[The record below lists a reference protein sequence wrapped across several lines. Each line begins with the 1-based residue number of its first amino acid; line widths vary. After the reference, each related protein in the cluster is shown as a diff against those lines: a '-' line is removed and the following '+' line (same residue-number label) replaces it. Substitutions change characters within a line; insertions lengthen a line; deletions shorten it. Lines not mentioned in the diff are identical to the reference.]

1 MNAIPTW
8 SIRLDRF
15 AKSPVSPLALYTHVF
30 GSTKIPTAQPGE
42 RLLALSTLGPHYV
55 YDLPI
60 PASAF
65 TTDPRTPRLS
75 SVLRLSRD
83 TLPDLVASV
92 KDARAAW
99 YRSSGS
105 SLFTSSYLD
114 RNPLE
119 RVWSAKGATYAAI
132 LQLLGLPTVTK
143 AQLSAAK
150 ERIVQA
156 VADGTLPMSEEL
168 LDLERGFWADHM
180 REMVKVWGGL
190 DFDADLFPVD
200 DTLTVQF
207 PILRDLDAE
216 SGVLFH
222 PTSVLSSPEPRLV
235 AILTGTAVTDAPPSV
250 PVYAFA
256 LTPSGEPRV
265 LPQPSGGRRR
275 RTRRR
280 MLKNPKTLK
289 KRIR

>member
-1 MNAIPTW
+1 MDTIPTW
-8 SIRLDRF
+8 SIRLDQF

-30 GSTKIPTAQPGE
+30 GATKLPTAQPGE
-42 RLLALSTLGPHYV
+42 RLLVLSTLGPHYV

-65 TTDPRTPRLS
+65 TTDPRAPRLS

-83 TLPDLVASV
+83 TLPDLVTSV
-92 KDARAAW
+92 KDARLAW

-105 SLFTSSYLD
+105 SLFTSTLN
-114 RNPLE
+114 RI
-119 RVWSAKGATYAAI
+119 WSTKGATYDAI

-150 ERIVQA
+150 DQIVQA
-156 VADGTLPMSEEL
+156 VADGTLPMSEDL
-168 LDLERGFWADHM
+168 LELERGFWADHM

-200 DTLTVQF
+200 DTLAFQF

-222 PTSVLSSPEPRLV
+222 PTSVLSSPEPHLV